1 MNGLYDL
8 ALEGVLNAL
17 ASNTHQIATLG
28 NDARRAIGGRR
39 QNEAIGAVLQ
49 MQQHVQAA
57 QSLIDAALALHRL
70 DMP

>member
-1 MNGLYDL
+1 MSGLYDL

-17 ASNTHQIATLG
+17 AANTQQIAKLG
-28 NDARRAIGGRR
+28 DEARRAGWRR
-39 QNEAIGAVLQ
+39 QNEAIGTVLQ

-57 QSLIDAALALHRL
+57 QSLIDAALVMHRL

>member
-1 MNGLYDL
+1 MSGLYDI

-17 ASNTHQIATLG
+17 ASNTHHVASLG
-28 NDARRAIGGRR
+28 QDARRAISGRR
-39 QNEAIGAVLQ
+39 QAEAIGTVLQ